1 MIGVFASKV
10 QVLSMDNLL
19 GDVRIL
25 YEQGPCLLINKP
37 GGLLT
42 QAPPHIDSVEMR
54 LKKFIRIRDEKPGRV
69 YLAVPHRLDRPVT
82 GVMVFALHQRAAKRI
97 SNQFEQRLVEKE
109 YWACVEGT
117 VEEDEGSFID
127 FMRKVPGEA
136 RSEIC
141 EASSEQAK
149 QAVLHYRVLQR
160 TKSKTWLSIQ
170 LETGRTHQI
179 RLQCGSRGYPI
190 IGDALYGSTLRFGEH
205 HEDERRRCIAL
216 HSRRLK
222 IRHPMVDQYLDMT
235 AQLPE
240 TWAAAK
246 ILISD
251 ASQE

>member
-1 MIGVFASKV
+1 ME
-10 QVLSMDNLL
+10 DLL
-19 GDVRIL
+19 GDVKVL

-54 LKKFIRIRDEKPGRV
+54 LKKFIRVRDQKPGRV

-109 YWACVEGT
+109 YWACVDGVLESDEGT
-117 VEEDEGSFID
+117 LID

-141 EASSEQAK
+141 EESVEQAK
-149 QAVLHYRVLQR
+149 RAIQHYRVLQR
-160 TKSKTWLSIQ
+160 AAGKTWLSIQ

-179 RLQCGSRGYPI
+179 RLQCGSRGFPI
-190 IGDALYGSTLRFGEH
+190 MGDALYGSASIFGEH

-216 HSRRLK
+216 HSRRLR
-222 IRHPMVDQYLDMT
+222 IRHPMVDEMVEIT
-235 AQLPE
+235 APLPE
-240 TWAAAK
+240 TWAEAG
-246 ILISD
+246 ILPNND
-251 ASQE
+251 

>member
-1 MIGVFASKV
+1 MFGVFNWKV
-10 QVLSMDNLL
+10 DRSFMEDFL
-19 GDVRIL
+19 GDVKVL
-25 YEQGPCLLINKP
+25 YEQGPCLMINKP

-54 LKKFIRIRDEKPGRV
+54 LKKFIRVRDQKPGRV

-109 YWACVEGT
+109 YWACVEG
-117 VEEDEGSFID
+117 ELECDEGTLTD

-141 EASSEQAK
+141 DESMEQAK
-149 QAVLHYRVLQR
+149 RAILHYRVLQR
-160 TKSKTWLSIQ
+160 ASGKTWLSIQ

-179 RLQCGSRGYPI
+179 RLQCGSRGFPI
-190 IGDALYGSTLRFGEH
+190 IGDTLYGSDSIFGKH

-222 IRHPMVDQYLDMT
+222 IRHPMVDEMVEMT
-235 AQLPE
+235 APLPN
-240 TWAAAK
+240 TWADAG
-246 ILISD
+246 ILLDI
-251 ASQE
+251 

>member
-1 MIGVFASKV
+1 MEDF
-10 QVLSMDNLL
+10 L
-19 GDVRIL
+19 GDVKVL
-25 YEQGPCLLINKP
+25 YEQGPCLMLNKP

-54 LKKFIRIRDEKPGRV
+54 LKKFIRVRDQKPGRV

-109 YWACVEGT
+109 YWACVEG
-117 VEEDEGSFID
+117 ELECDEGTLTD

-141 EASSEQAK
+141 DESMEQAK
-149 QAVLHYRVLQR
+149 RAILHYRVLQR
-160 TKSKTWLSIQ
+160 ASGKTWLSIQ

-179 RLQCGSRGYPI
+179 RLQCGSRGFPI
-190 IGDALYGSTLRFGEH
+190 IGDSLYGSDSIFGKH

-222 IRHPMVDQYLDMT
+222 IRHPMVDEMVEMT
-235 AQLPE
+235 APLPN
-240 TWAAAK
+240 TWADAG
-246 ILISD
+246 ILLNI
-251 ASQE
+251 

>member
-1 MIGVFASKV
+1 ME
-10 QVLSMDNLL
+10 DLL
-19 GDVRIL
+19 GDVKVL

-54 LKKFIRIRDEKPGRV
+54 LKKFIRVRDQKPGRV

-97 SNQFEQRLVEKE
+97 SNQFQQRLVEKE
-109 YWACVEGT
+109 YWACVEGG
-117 VEEDEGSFID
+117 VESDEGTLID

-141 EASSEQAK
+141 EESVEQAK
-149 QAVLHYRVLQR
+149 RAILHYRVLQR
-160 TKSKTWLSIQ
+160 GSGKTWLSIQ

-179 RLQCGSRGYPI
+179 RLQFGSRGFPI
-190 IGDALYGSTLRFGEH
+190 IGDALYGSVSMFGEH

-216 HSRRLK
+216 HSRRLR
-222 IRHPMVDQYLDMT
+222 IRHPMVDETVDMT
-235 AQLPE
+235 APLPD
-240 TWAAAK
+240 TWAMAG
-246 ILISD
+246 ILPNN
-251 ASQE
+251 E

>member
-1 MIGVFASKV
+1 MEA
-10 QVLSMDNLL
+10 LL
-19 GDVRIL
+19 GEIEIL

-54 LKKFIRIRDEKPGRV
+54 LKKFIHVRDEKPGRV

-97 SNQFEQRLVEKE
+97 SNQFQQRLVEKE
-109 YWACVEGT
+109 YWACVEGH
-117 VEEDEGSFID
+117 VEEQQGTFVD

-141 EASSEQAK
+141 QEDGDQAK
-149 QAVLHYRVLQR
+149 QAVLYYRVIQR
-160 TKSKTWLSIQ
+160 AENKTWLAIQ

-190 IGDALYGSTLRFGEH
+190 IGDSLYGSNLTFGEH

-222 IRHPMVDQYLDMT
+222 LRHPMVDQTVDIT
-235 AQLPE
+235 APLPE
-240 TWAAAK
+240 TWRQAG
-246 ILISD
+246 ISLKV
-251 ASQE
+251 

>member
-1 MIGVFASKV
+1 MEDF
-10 QVLSMDNLL
+10 L
-19 GDVRIL
+19 GDVKVL
-25 YEQGPCLLINKP
+25 YEQGPCLMINKP

-54 LKKFIRIRDEKPGRV
+54 LKKFIRVRDQKPGRV

-109 YWACVEGT
+109 YWACVEG
-117 VEEDEGSFID
+117 ELECDEGTLTD

-141 EASSEQAK
+141 DESMEQAK
-149 QAVLHYRVLQR
+149 RAILHYRVLQR
-160 TKSKTWLSIQ
+160 ASGKTWLSIQ

-179 RLQCGSRGYPI
+179 RLQCGSRGFPI
-190 IGDALYGSTLRFGEH
+190 IGDTLYGSDSIFGKH

-222 IRHPMVDQYLDMT
+222 IRHPMVDEMVEMT
-235 AQLPE
+235 APLPN
-240 TWAAAK
+240 TWADAG
-246 ILISD
+246 ILLDI
-251 ASQE
+251 

>member
-1 MIGVFASKV
+1 MH
-10 QVLSMDNLL
+10 DLL
-19 GDVRIL
+19 GDVQIL
-25 YEQGPCLLINKP
+25 YEQGPCLMINKP

-54 LKKFIRIRDEKPGRV
+54 LKKYIRLRDQKPGRV

-82 GVMVFALHQRAAKRI
+82 GMMVFALHQRAARRI

-109 YWACVEGT
+109 YWACVAGELDSDSGT
-117 VEEDEGSFID
+117 MID

-141 EASSEQAK
+141 EESDEGAR
-149 QAVLHYRVLQR
+149 QAVLHYQVLKR
-160 TKSKTWLSIQ
+160 SAGRTWLTIQ

-179 RLQCGSRGYPI
+179 RLQCGSRGFPVL
-190 IGDALYGSTLRFGEH
+190 GDSLYGSQQPFGEH

-222 IRHPMVDQYLDMT
+222 IRHPMVDEYVDLTAPLPDTWSVAGIALDC
-235 AQLPE
+235 E
-240 TWAAAK
+240 
-246 ILISD
+246 S
-251 ASQE
+251 

>member
-1 MIGVFASKV
+1 ME
-10 QVLSMDNLL
+10 DLL

-25 YEQGPCLLINKP
+25 YQQGPCLMINKP

-109 YWACVEGT
+109 YWACVEGEVDGDQGT
-117 VEEDEGSFID
+117 FID

-141 EASSEQAK
+141 DKSAEQAK
-149 QAVLHYRVLQR
+149 QAILHYRVLKR
-160 TKSKTWLSIQ
+160 KADKTWLAIE

-190 IGDALYGSTLRFGEH
+190 IGDSLYGSMLKFGEH

-222 IRHPMVDQYLDMT
+222 IRHPMIDEYVDMQAPLPATWTAAGIMLHKGLD
-235 AQLPE
+235 Q
-240 TWAAAK
+240 
-246 ILISD
+246 
-251 ASQE
+251 

>member
-1 MIGVFASKV
+1 MIGVFTLKV
-10 QVLSMDNLL
+10 QVSSMDNLL
-19 GDVRIL
+19 GGVRIL

-54 LKKFIRIRDEKPGRV
+54 LKKFIRIRDKKPGRV
-69 YLAVPHRLDRPVT
+69 YVAVPHRLDRPVS

-97 SNQFEQRLVEKE
+97 SNQFEQRLVGKE
-109 YWACVEGT
+109 YWACVEGS
-117 VEEDEGSFID
+117 VKGDEGTFID

-141 EASSEQAK
+141 DASTEKAK
-149 QAVLHYRVLQR
+149 QAILHYRVLKR
-160 TKSKTWLSIQ
+160 TRYKTWLSIQ

-190 IGDALYGSTLRFGEH
+190 IGDKLYGSTLKFGEH

-222 IRHPMVDQYLDMT
+222 IRHPMLDQYLDMT

-246 ILISD
+246 LLVD
-251 ASQE
+251 DESQG

>member
-1 MIGVFASKV
+1 MIGVFTLKV
-10 QVLSMDNLL
+10 QVLSMDNVL
-19 GDVRIL
+19 GEVRIL

-54 LKKFIRIRDEKPGRV
+54 LKKFIRVRDEKPGRV
-69 YLAVPHRLDRPVT
+69 YLAVPHRLDRPVS

-97 SNQFEQRLVEKE
+97 SNQFEQRLVGKE

-117 VEEDEGSFID
+117 IKSDEGTFID

-141 EASSEQAK
+141 EASAEQAK
-149 QAVLHYRVLQR
+149 QAILHYRVLKR
-160 TKSKTWLSIQ
+160 TRYKTWLSIQ

-190 IGDALYGSTLRFGEH
+190 IGDKLYGSTLKFGEH

-222 IRHPMVDQYLDMT
+222 VRHPMLDQYLDMT

-246 ILISD
+246 ILVAD
-251 ASQE
+251 ESQG